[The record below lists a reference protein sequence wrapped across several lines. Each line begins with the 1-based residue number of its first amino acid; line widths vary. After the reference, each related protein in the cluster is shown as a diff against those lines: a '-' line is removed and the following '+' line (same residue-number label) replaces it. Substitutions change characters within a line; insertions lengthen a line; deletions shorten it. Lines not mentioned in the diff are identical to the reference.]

1 MNAETI
7 MNENDFKRCAEFHG
21 HVCPGLSIGYR
32 AARLAMEKLGL
43 RRSEDEE
50 VVAIVETDA
59 CSADAVQ
66 VMTGCTFGKGNFIYR
81 DYGKNVLTLLD
92 RKSGKAVRV
101 VAKPNALAPDPVH
114 MGLIQKVISGTATEE
129 EERMFAEKHAERT
142 RQVLE
147 AQADALF
154 DVRFVEIEVPNKA
167 RIEPGKPCDCCNE
180 SVMQSKLVEVGGKR
194 LCRECA
200 GKEFPA

>member
-32 AARLAMEKLGL
+32 AAKLAMEKLGL
-43 RRSEDEE
+43 RRSKDEE

-66 VMTGCTFGKGNFIYR
+66 VLTGCTFGKGNFIYR
-81 DYGKNVLTLLD
+81 DYGKHVLTLVD

-101 VAKPNALAPDPVH
+101 VAKPNALAPDPTH
-114 MGLIQKVISGTATEE
+114 MALIQKVLAGTATAEE
-129 EERMFAEKHAERT
+129 EKVFAEKHEARS

-147 AQADALF
+147 AQAETLF
-154 DVRFVEIEVPNKA
+154 DVRFVDIDVPKRA
-167 RIEPGKPCDCCNE
+167 RIEPGKPCEGCQE
-180 SVMQSKLVEVGGKR
+180 SVMQSKLVEIGGKR
-194 LCRECA
+194 FCRECA
-200 GKEFPA
+200 GKEATA

>member
-1 MNAETI
+1 MSAETI
-7 MNENDFKRCAEFHG
+7 MKENDFKRCAEFHG

-32 AARLAMEKLGL
+32 AAKLAMEKLGL

-66 VMTGCTFGKGNFIYR
+66 VLTGCTFGKGNFIYR

-101 VAKPNALAPDPVH
+101 AAKPNALAPDPAH
-114 MGLIQKVISGTATEE
+114 MALIQKVIAGTATETE
-129 EERMFAEKHAERT
+129 QKAFAEKHAERT

-154 DVRFVEIEVPNKA
+154 DVRFVDIEVPTKA
-167 RIEPGKPCDCCNE
+167 RIEPGKLCDSCGE
-180 SVMQSKLVEVGGKR
+180 SVMQSKRVEVGGKW

-200 GKEFPA
+200 GKEAAA